1 MAEKTQ
7 TFYKI
12 VELIL
17 FDYCFVHQQNNIL
30 VKISGVQMKSWGGV
44 GNRQLLCFF
53 KA

>member
-30 VKISGVQMKSWGGV
+30 VKISGVQMKSWAELGV
-44 GNRQLLCFF
+44 GKIKPFRTV
-53 KA
+53 